1 MKDAWLII
9 GIAVLI
15 KFSALSISN
24 YQKKFYAN
32 YQLEFD
38 KNISKPD
45 WNKNLEKYR
54 NKFKKNKYITKNG
67 SS

>member
-9 GIAVLI
+9 GIAVII

-24 YQKKFYAN
+24 YQKKFKAN

-38 KNISKPD
+38 KDINTYL
-45 WNKNLEKYR
+45 NKNSEKYR
-54 NKFKKNKYITKNG
+54 NKFKKNKYITKIESN
-67 SS
+67 